1 MTVLMTH
8 EHAGDY
14 SKKHSPEEKV
24 DTALASALQGLAEK
38 GQIACADVFKV
49 VSDLGVSP
57 SEAGKT
63 VDLLNIKLIKCQLGL
78 YGYSPERIIVK
89 PAESVSP
96 ELESMIRNNLV
107 EERLPC
113 AHAWKIA
120 ADLKIKKMDVSS
132 AAEALNIK
140 IKPCQLGAF

>member
-1 MTVLMTH
+1 MTH
-8 EHAGDY
+8 EDAGNY
-14 SKKHSPEEKV
+14 SKKHLPDEKV
-24 DTALASALQGLAEK
+24 DSALASALQGLTEK
-38 GQIACADVFKV
+38 GEIACADVFKV
-49 VSDLGVSP
+49 VSELGVSS
-57 SEAGKT
+57 SEAGKA

-78 YGYSPERIIVK
+78 YGYSPERIIIK
-89 PAESVSP
+89 PAENVSQ

-120 ADLKIKKMDVSS
+120 ADLKMKKMDVSS
-132 AAEALNIK
+132 AAEALKIK

>member
-1 MTVLMTH
+1 M
-8 EHAGDY
+8 
-14 SKKHSPEEKV
+14 
-24 DTALASALQGLAEK
+24 DTALSSAIQGLAEK
-38 GQIACADVFKV
+38 GQIACTDVFKV
-49 VSDLGVSP
+49 VSELGVSP
-57 SEAGKT
+57 SEAGKA

-113 AHAWKIA
+113 AYAWKIA

-132 AAEALNIK
+132 AAEALSIK